1 MIFKKRRKNR
11 KSYSSLKQKTKNNFD
26 LLVFLL
32 NFAVCMTEEIRL
44 LKEILILP
52 KRISIITHRNPDG
65 DAIGSS
71 MALSRYLS
79 KQGHITKVIF
89 PSEYPT
95 GYGFIDGVNMSVI
108 FDINPDLARE
118 AIDKSEV
125 IFCLDFNGL
134 DRVDKLGENIQ
145 FSKAKKILIDH
156 HLDPEP
162 FTDIEFS
169 DTNASSTCELV
180 FKVIEDMGDKHRID
194 ISIGEALF
202 TGLITDT
209 GSFRYGTRP
218 YTYEVAAKLKE
229 AGVDD
234 YKLAD
239 KIFNSQ
245 KEKHLRLLGH
255 CLANRM
261 EVMKDYGVGIMW
273 LTKQDYIDFDIQRGD
288 TEGIVNYMLM
298 IENIKVAAF
307 VLEQPSIIKIS
318 LRSKGDI
325 SVQEIAQ
332 KYFNGGGHKN
342 ASGGGVYANLQDI
355 IDKVKKVMPLYL
367 PKIQ

>member
-1 MIFKKRRKNR
+1 
-11 KSYSSLKQKTKNNFD
+11 
-26 LLVFLL
+26 
-32 NFAVCMTEEIRL
+32 MTEEIRQL
-44 LKEILILP
+44 KNILALPKEI
-52 KRISIITHRNPDG
+52 SIVSHRNPDG

-71 MALSRYLS
+71 MALSGYLE
-79 KQGHITKVIF
+79 KLGHNVKVIY
-89 PSEYPT
+89 PSEYPES
-95 GYGFIDGVNMSVI
+95 YAFIHGVQFSII
-108 FDINPDLARE
+108 FDLDPNIAR
-118 AIDKSEV
+118 ATIDKSDV

-134 DRVDKLGENIQ
+134 DRIDKLGENIQ
-145 FSKAKKILIDH
+145 FSKAIKVLIDH

-169 DTNASSTCELV
+169 DTGASSTCELV
-180 FKVIEDMGDKHRID
+180 YKLIDDLGDKTKID
-194 ISIGEALF
+194 LQIGEALF

-218 YTYEVAAKLKE
+218 YTYQVASKLKE

-255 CLANRM
+255 CLINRM

-273 LTKQDYIDFDIQRGD
+273 LTRKDYADFDIQRGD

-307 VLEQPSIIKIS
+307 VLDQPSIIKIS

-342 ASGGGVYANLQDI
+342 ASGGGVYASLNDI
-355 IDKVKKVMPLYL
+355 LEKVKKVMPLYL
-367 PKIQ
+367 PKI

>member
-1 MIFKKRRKNR
+1 MSEAVAK
-11 KSYSSLKQKTKNNFD
+11 LKQVLSFP
-26 LLVFLL
+26 
-32 NFAVCMTEEIRL
+32 RQ
-44 LKEILILP
+44 
-52 KRISIITHRNPDG
+52 ISIITHRNPDG

-71 MALSRYLS
+71 MGLASYLQ
-79 KQGHITKVIF
+79 KGAHQVQVIF
-89 PSEYPT
+89 PSDYPT
-95 GYGFIDGVNMSVI
+95 SYGYIKGVERAIVFDTDPAAARKSIDSS
-108 FDINPDLARE
+108 D
-118 AIDKSEV
+118 V

-134 DRVDKLGENIQ
+134 DRVDKMGENIQ
-145 FSKAKKILIDH
+145 FSKATKILIDH

-169 DTNASSTCELV
+169 DTSASSTCELV
-180 FKVIEDMGDKHRID
+180 FQVIDALGDRDKID
-194 ISIGEALF
+194 PDTGESLF

-218 YTYEVAAKLKE
+218 YTYEVAAALKQL
-229 AGVDD
+229 GVDD

-261 EVMKDYGVGIMW
+261 EIMRDYGVGIMW
-273 LTKQDYIDFDIQRGD
+273 LTRKDYADFDIQRGD

-298 IENIKVAAF
+298 MEKIRVAAF

-342 ASGGGVYANLQDI
+342 AAGGGVYASLQDI
-355 IDKVKKVMPLYL
+355 LEKVKKVMPVHLNRL
-367 PKIQ
+367 PE

>member
-1 MIFKKRRKNR
+1 MSDEIQQ
-11 KSYSSLKQKTKNNFD
+11 LKQ
-26 LLVFLL
+26 LLSFP
-32 NFAVCMTEEIRL
+32 
-44 LKEILILP
+44 KEIT
-52 KRISIITHRNPDG
+52 IITHRNPDG

-71 MALSRYLS
+71 MGLAAYLS
-79 KQGHITKVIF
+79 KTHHQVKVIF

-95 GYGFIDGVNMSVI
+95 SYSFIHGVQRAII
-108 FDINPDLARE
+108 FDLDHDAARK
-118 AIDKSEV
+118 AIEHCEV
-125 IFCLDFNGL
+125 LFCLDFNGL
-134 DRVDKLGENIQ
+134 DRVDKLGEIIQ
-145 FSKAKKILIDH
+145 FSKAKKVLVDH

-169 DTNASSTCELV
+169 DIEASSTCELV
-180 FKVIEDMGDKHRID
+180 FRLISDLGDQKKID
-194 ISIGEALF
+194 PIIGECLF

-218 YTYEVAAKLKE
+218 YTYEVAAALKTI
-229 AGVDD
+229 GVDD
-234 YKLAD
+234 YQLSD
-239 KIFNSQ
+239 KIYNSQ
-245 KEKHLRLLGH
+245 KVKHLRLLGH

-261 EVMKDYGVGIMW
+261 EIMEDYGVGIMW
-273 LTKQDYIDFDIQRGD
+273 LTRKDYADFDIQRGD

-342 ASGGGVYANLQDI
+342 AAGGGVYASLKDI
-355 IDKVKKVMPLYL
+355 KHKIRKVMPEYL
-367 PKIQ
+367 PKLNN

>member
-1 MIFKKRRKNR
+1 MSEEIQK
-11 KSYSSLKQKTKNNFD
+11 LKQ
-26 LLVFLL
+26 LLSFP
-32 NFAVCMTEEIRL
+32 
-44 LKEILILP
+44 KEIA
-52 KRISIITHRNPDG
+52 IITHRNPDG
-65 DAIGSS
+65 DAMGSS
-71 MALSRYLS
+71 LGLGSYLH
-79 KQGHITKVIF
+79 KLGHIVKVIF
-89 PSEYPT
+89 PSEYPLSY
-95 GYGFIDGVNMSVI
+95 GYMKNVDRVII
-108 FDINPDLARE
+108 FDLDHNVARK
-118 AIDKSEV
+118 AIEDAEI

-145 FSKAKKILIDH
+145 FSKAKKVLIDH

-169 DTNASSTCELV
+169 DTAASSTCELV
-180 FKVIEDMGDKHRID
+180 FKVIDQLGHKSMID
-194 ISIGEALF
+194 PEIGECLF
-202 TGLITDT
+202 TGLVTDT

-218 YTYEVAAKLKE
+218 YTYEVAGELKML
-229 AGVDD
+229 GVDD

-261 EVMKDYGVGIMW
+261 EIMKDYGVGIMW
-273 LTKQDYIDFDIQRGD
+273 LTRKDYADFDIQRGD

-298 IENIKVAAF
+298 MENIKVAAF
-307 VLEQPSIIKIS
+307 VTEQPSIIKIS

-325 SVQEIAQ
+325 SVQEIAG

-342 ASGGGVYANLQDI
+342 ASGGGVYANLNDI
-355 IDKVKKVMPLYL
+355 IEKVKKVMPQYL
-367 PKIQ
+367 PKLTT

>member
-1 MIFKKRRKNR
+1 
-11 KSYSSLKQKTKNNFD
+11 
-26 LLVFLL
+26 
-32 NFAVCMTEEIRL
+32 MTEEIHQLKQL
-44 LKEILILP
+44 LSFPREIT
-52 KRISIITHRNPDG
+52 IITHRNPDG

-71 MALSRYLS
+71 MGMAGYLRKLHHS
-79 KQGHITKVIF
+79 VSVIF
-89 PSEYPT
+89 PSEYPVS
-95 GYGFIDGVNMSVI
+95 YGFISGIQQAVI
-108 FDINPDLARE
+108 FDLDQNGSRSL
-118 AIDKSEV
+118 IDKSDV

-134 DRVDKLGENIQ
+134 DRVDKLGESIQ
-145 FSKAKKILIDH
+145 FSKAKKVLIDH

-169 DTNASSTCELV
+169 DTSASSTCELV
-180 FKVIEDMGDKHRID
+180 FKVIDEMGHRDKID
-194 ISIGEALF
+194 TATGECLF

-218 YTYEVAAKLKE
+218 YTYEVAAALKQL
-229 AGVDD
+229 GVDD
-234 YKLAD
+234 YRLAD

-261 EVMKDYGVGIMW
+261 EIMQDYGVGIMW
-273 LTKQDYIDFDIQRGD
+273 LTRKDYADFDIQRGD

-298 IENIKVAAF
+298 MENIKVAAF

-342 ASGGGVYANLQDI
+342 ASGGGVYASLTDI
-355 IDKVKKVMPLYL
+355 IEKVKKVMPLYL
-367 PKIQ
+367 PKII

>member
-1 MIFKKRRKNR
+1 MSEEILQ
-11 KSYSSLKQKTKNNFD
+11 LKE
-26 LLVFLL
+26 LLV
-32 NFAVCMTEEIRL
+32 
-44 LKEILILP
+44 LP
-52 KRISIITHRNPDG
+52 RETCIISHRNPDG
-65 DAIGSS
+65 DAIGST
-71 MALSRYLS
+71 MALAAYLR
-79 KQGHITKVIF
+79 KCGHNVQVIF
-89 PSEYPT
+89 PSEYPSN
-95 GYGFIDGVNMSVI
+95 YEFVHGVQLSLI
-108 FDINPDLARE
+108 FDLDPNAAR
-118 AIDKSEV
+118 AVIDKSEI

-145 FSKAKKILIDH
+145 FSKAKKVLIDH

-169 DTNASSTCELV
+169 DTEASSTCELV
-180 FKVIEDMGDKHRID
+180 FKVIQDLGDVKKID
-194 ISIGEALF
+194 TNIGEALF

-218 YTYEVAAKLKE
+218 YTYEVAARLKE
-229 AGVDD
+229 LGVDD

-273 LTKQDYIDFDIQRGD
+273 LTRKDYADFDIQRGD

-298 IENIKVAAF
+298 IENIQVAAF

-342 ASGGGVYANLQDI
+342 ASGGGVYANLYDI
-355 IDKVKKVMPLYL
+355 IDKVKKVVPQYL
-367 PKIQ
+367 PKLQS

>member
-1 MIFKKRRKNR
+1 MVDEIQQ
-11 KSYSSLKQKTKNNFD
+11 LKA
-26 LLVFLL
+26 LLAF
-32 NFAVCMTEEIRL
+32 
-44 LKEILILP
+44 P
-52 KRISIITHRNPDG
+52 KRVSIITHRNPDG

-71 MALSRYLS
+71 MALAGYL
-79 KQGHITKVIF
+79 KKLHHTVEVIF

-95 GYGFIDGVNMSVI
+95 SYEYIHGVQLSKVYDIDPNGCKQALEN
-108 FDINPDLARE
+108 
-118 AIDKSEV
+118 SEV

-134 DRVDKLGENIQ
+134 DRVDKLGEVIQ
-145 FSKAKKILIDH
+145 FSEAKKVLIDH

-162 FTDIEFS
+162 FFDFAFS
-169 DTNASSTCELV
+169 ETEASSTCELV
-180 FKVIEDMGDKHRID
+180 FKVLDQMGARHMID
-194 ISIGEALF
+194 EYIGEAIF

-218 YTYEVAAKLKE
+218 YTYEVAAALK
-229 AGVDD
+229 ALGVDD
-234 YKLAD
+234 YKLSD

-245 KEKHLRLLGH
+245 KEKYLRLLGH

-261 EVMKDYGVGIMW
+261 EILKEYGVGIMW
-273 LTKQDYIDFDIQRGD
+273 LTRKDYADFNILRGD

-298 IENIKVAAF
+298 MENIKVAAF

-325 SVQEIAQ
+325 SVHDIAQ

-342 ASGGGVYANLQDI
+342 AAGGGVYAGLYDI

-367 PKIQ
+367 PKISD

>member
-1 MIFKKRRKNR
+1 MMTFAPNMEGPIHQ
-11 KSYSSLKQKTKNNFD
+11 LKQ
-26 LLVFLL
+26 LLSFPR
-32 NFAVCMTEEIRL
+32 E
-44 LKEILILP
+44 
-52 KRISIITHRNPDG
+52 ISIITHRNPDG

-71 MALSRYLS
+71 MGLSSYL
-79 KQGHITKVIF
+79 KKLNHNVKVVF
-89 PSEYPT
+89 PSEYPQSY
-95 GYGFIDGVNMSVI
+95 GYIKDIQQAIV
-108 FDINPDLARE
+108 FDLDPNQARQV
-118 AIDKSEV
+118 IDKSDI

-145 FSKAKKILIDH
+145 FSKAHKVLVDH

-169 DTNASSTCELV
+169 DTGASSTCELV
-180 FKVIEDMGDKHRID
+180 FKLIDEMGHRQKID
-194 ISIGEALF
+194 GETGECLF

-218 YTYEVAAKLKE
+218 YTYEVAAALKE
-229 AGVDD
+229 LGVDD

-261 EVMKDYGVGIMW
+261 EIMADYGVGIMW
-273 LTKQDYIDFDIQRGD
+273 LTRKDYADFDIQRGD

-298 IENIKVAAF
+298 MENIRVAAF

-318 LRSKGDI
+318 LRSKGEF

-332 KYFNGGGHKN
+332 KYFNGGGHRN
-342 ASGGGVYANLQDI
+342 AAGGGVYASLQDI
-355 IDKVKKVMPLYL
+355 IDKVKKVMPLHLTKYNS
-367 PKIQ
+367 

>member
-1 MIFKKRRKNR
+1 M
-11 KSYSSLKQKTKNNFD
+11 
-26 LLVFLL
+26 
-32 NFAVCMTEEIRL
+32 
-44 LKEILILP
+44 
-52 KRISIITHRNPDG
+52 
-65 DAIGSS
+65 
-71 MALSRYLS
+71 
-79 KQGHITKVIF
+79 IF
-89 PSEYPT
+89 PSDYPT
-95 GYGFIDGVNMSVI
+95 SYGFIDGVQFSII
-108 FDINPDLARE
+108 FDLDPNLAR
-118 AIDKSEV
+118 ATIDKSDV

-134 DRVDKLGENIQ
+134 DRVDKIGESIQ

-169 DTNASSTCELV
+169 DTEASSTCELV
-180 FKVIEDMGDKHRID
+180 FKVIDTLGDRSKID
-194 ISIGEALF
+194 NKIGEALF

-218 YTYEVAAKLKE
+218 YTYEVAAHLKA

-273 LTKQDYIDFDIQRGD
+273 LTRKDYLDFDIQRGD

-307 VLEQPSIIKIS
+307 ILEQPTIIKIS

-342 ASGGGVYANLQDI
+342 ASGGGVYASLNDI
-355 IDKVKKVMPLYL
+355 IEKVKKVMPQYL
-367 PKIQ
+367 PKIQY

>member
-1 MIFKKRRKNR
+1 MSDEIKQ
-11 KSYSSLKQKTKNNFD
+11 LKQY
-26 LLVFLL
+26 LSLP
-32 NFAVCMTEEIRL
+32 
-44 LKEILILP
+44 KEIA
-52 KRISIITHRNPDG
+52 IITHRNPDG
-65 DAIGSS
+65 DAMGSS
-71 MALSRYLS
+71 LGLAAYLRKLNHS
-79 KQGHITKVIF
+79 VKVIY
-89 PSEYPT
+89 PSEYPI
-95 GYGFIDGVNMSVI
+95 GFAYMTNVHQVII
-108 FDINPDLARE
+108 FDLDQNAARL
-118 AIDKSEV
+118 AIDKADL

-145 FSKAKKILIDH
+145 YSKAKKVLIDH

-169 DTNASSTCELV
+169 ETEASSTCELV
-180 FKVIEDMGDKHRID
+180 FKVIDELGDRNQID
-194 ISIGEALF
+194 SAIGDCLF
-202 TGLITDT
+202 TGLVTDT

-218 YTYEVAAKLKE
+218 YTYEVAGILKSL
-229 AGVDD
+229 GVDD

-261 EVMKDYGVGIMW
+261 EVMNDYGVGIMW
-273 LTKQDYIDFDIQRGD
+273 LTKKDYIDFDIQRGD

-298 IENIKVAAF
+298 MENIKVAAF
-307 VLEQPSIIKIS
+307 VTEQPTIIKIS

-325 SVQEIAQ
+325 SVQEIAA

-342 ASGGGVYANLQDI
+342 ASGGGVYASLNDI
-355 IDKVKKVMPLYL
+355 IEKIKKVMPQYL
-367 PKIQ
+367 PKVLH

>member
-1 MIFKKRRKNR
+1 
-11 KSYSSLKQKTKNNFD
+11 
-26 LLVFLL
+26 V
-32 NFAVCMTEEIRL
+32 V
-44 LKEILILP
+44 
-52 KRISIITHRNPDG
+52 IIAHRNPDG

-71 MALSRYLS
+71 WGLAGYLNKLHHS
-79 KQGHITKVIF
+79 VKVIF
-89 PSEYPT
+89 PSEYPSSF
-95 GYGFIDGVNMSVI
+95 GFIHGVQQSII
-108 FDINPDLARE
+108 FDLDQNAARQAVE
-118 AIDKSEV
+118 KAEV

-145 FSKAKKILIDH
+145 FSKAKKVLIDH

-169 DTNASSTCELV
+169 ETDASSTCELV
-180 FKVIEDMGDKHRID
+180 FKVIDQLGDRNKITPE
-194 ISIGEALF
+194 IGECLF

-218 YTYEVAAKLKE
+218 YTYEVAGALKVL
-229 AGVDD
+229 GVDD
-234 YKLAD
+234 YRLSD
-239 KIFNSQ
+239 KIFNSH

-261 EVMKDYGVGIMW
+261 EIMKDYGVGIMW
-273 LTKQDYIDFDIQRGD
+273 LTKKDYLDFDIQRGD

-298 IENIKVAAF
+298 METVKVAAF
-307 VLEQPSIIKIS
+307 VTEQPSIIKIS

-342 ASGGGVYANLQDI
+342 ASGGGVYASLKDI
-355 IDKVKKVMPLYL
+355 LDKIKKVMPQYL
-367 PKIQ
+367 PKVES

>member
-1 MIFKKRRKNR
+1 M
-11 KSYSSLKQKTKNNFD
+11 
-26 LLVFLL
+26 L
-32 NFAVCMTEEIRL
+32 NFAFFMTEEIRQ
-44 LKEILILP
+44 LKEVLAFP
-52 KRISIITHRNPDG
+52 KQICIISHRNPDG

-71 MALSRYLS
+71 MALAGYLQ
-79 KQGHITKVIF
+79 KLGHQVKVIF
-89 PSEYPT
+89 PSDYPVS
-95 GYGFIDGVNMSVI
+95 YGFIEGVQFSVI
-108 FDINPDLARE
+108 FDSEPALARSI
-118 AIDKSEV
+118 IDKSEV

-162 FTDIEFS
+162 FTDIQFS
-169 DTNASSTCELV
+169 DIKSSSTCELV
-180 FKVIEDMGDKHRID
+180 FKMIDELGDYARID
-194 ISIGEALF
+194 AHIGEALF

-218 YTYEVAAKLKE
+218 YTYIVASKLKE

-261 EVMKDYGVGIMW
+261 EVLNDFGLGIMW
-273 LTKQDYIDFDIQRGD
+273 LTKKDYADFDIQRGD

-298 IENIKVAAF
+298 IENIKIAAL
-307 VLEQPSIIKIS
+307 VLEQPTIIKIS

-342 ASGGGVYANLQDI
+342 AAGGGVYASLSDI
-355 IDKVKKVMPLYL
+355 LDKVRKVVPQYL
-367 PKIQ
+367 SKM

>member
-1 MIFKKRRKNR
+1 
-11 KSYSSLKQKTKNNFD
+11 
-26 LLVFLL
+26 
-32 NFAVCMTEEIRL
+32 MTEEIRQ
-44 LKEILILP
+44 LKEILALP
-52 KRISIITHRNPDG
+52 KQISIVSHRNPDG

-71 MALSRYLS
+71 MALSGYLQ
-79 KQGHITKVIF
+79 KLGHNVKVIF
-89 PSEYPT
+89 PSDYPVS
-95 GYGFIDGVNMSVI
+95 YGFIDGVQFSII
-108 FDINPDLARE
+108 FDLDQNVARA
-118 AIDKSEV
+118 AIDKSDI

-134 DRVDKLGENIQ
+134 DRVDKIGENIL
-145 FSKAKKILIDH
+145 FSKAKKVLIDH

-169 DTNASSTCELV
+169 DIAASSTCELV
-180 FKVIEDMGDKHRID
+180 FKVIDDLGDRSKID
-194 ISIGEALF
+194 NKIGEALF

-218 YTYEVAAKLKE
+218 YTYEVAARLKE

-261 EVMKDYGVGIMW
+261 EVMQDYGVGIMW
-273 LTKQDYIDFDIQRGD
+273 LTRKDYADYDIQRGD

-342 ASGGGVYANLQDI
+342 ASGGGVYASLNDI
-355 IDKVKKVMPLYL
+355 IEKVKKVMPLYL
-367 PKIQ
+367 PKIEP